1 MQKWMNGDVL
11 YYWDDHEVH
20 HAKIVGNLF
29 SGLLRLLSPC
39 VHEDNLPSMDR
50 VISNP
55 TASSSLTNGDPTA
68 QRYVQHQHHQQSLQH
83 HLQRAPRPLLPPLV
97 SVPACTSLSSAAV
110 LPPTPLIPIAEPHS
124 LACSTFTGPS
134 CSYAES
140 SSVRSPPSGAVVV
153 GHRQQQS
160 VQCEGQAPAPLGTV
174 PLVSPA
180 PTRCCQPALTY
191 PAGASCLRP
200 LSPMS
205 PPCISLPL
213 SAPPLPREPVGQLR
227 HFGCVPR
234 LQLGHAACTCPM
246 CAIGENS
253 NKKKKKHMCHYP
265 NCSKVYAR
273 TGHLHDH
280 IREHTGERP
289 FICHWLCCGKRFN
302 RYFLL
307 QRHLRIH
314 TGERRFVCAECDKRF
329 MRSDHLNNHIKSHQ
343 KLQEREAGI
352 ADDTGERR
360 FVCAECDKRFKQKA
374 HLNRHIKSHQKLRER
389 EVSIVDD
396 FAHRV

>member
-140 SSVRSPPSGAVVV
+140 SSVRSPPLEPSWWDTGSSS
-153 GHRQQQS
+153 QCS
-160 VQCEGQAPAPLGTV
+160 VRDKPPPPLG
-174 PLVSPA
+174 L
-180 PTRCCQPALTY
+180 Y
-191 PAGASCLRP
+191 PW
-200 LSPMS
+200 
-205 PPCISLPL
+205 
-213 SAPPLPREPVGQLR
+213 SAPPLPV
-227 HFGCVPR
+227 
-234 LQLGHAACTCPM
+234 AA
-246 CAIGENS
+246 S
-253 NKKKKKHMCHYP
+253 
-265 NCSKVYAR
+265 
-273 TGHLHDH
+273 
-280 IREHTGERP
+280 
-289 FICHWLCCGKRFN
+289 
-302 RYFLL
+302 
-307 QRHLRIH
+307 QR
-314 TGERRFVCAECDKRF
+314 
-329 MRSDHLNNHIKSHQ
+329 
-343 KLQEREAGI
+343 
-352 ADDTGERR
+352 
-360 FVCAECDKRFKQKA
+360 
-374 HLNRHIKSHQKLRER
+374 
-389 EVSIVDD
+389 
-396 FAHRV
+396 